1 MAMAQKSSDQT
12 RAQMSM
18 PQLEEEVTQVLKRK
32 RELEEK
38 VKSASKKI
46 KLDEIFSSDSDSD
59 SDSEEEEHDSDS
71 DREQDRTNKQEDLDE
86 KILCLKHAKR
96 ALSKAPLKH
105 VKPALDSVKEEIKKL
120 LTEEKQMHARWA
132 TEDKDREDAERASA
146 IKALEEALEAFNS
159 CASWNWTRGT
169 PARDVILENMTKV

>member
-46 KLDEIFSSDSDSD
+46 KLDEIFSSDSD